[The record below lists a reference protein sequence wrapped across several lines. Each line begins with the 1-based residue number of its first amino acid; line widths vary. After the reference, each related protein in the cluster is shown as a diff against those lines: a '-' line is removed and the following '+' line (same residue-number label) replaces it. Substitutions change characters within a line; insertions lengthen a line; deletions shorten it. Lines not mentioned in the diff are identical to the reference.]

1 MAITLGGEGHDVV
14 QNPIA
19 QAVQQPPKLAA
30 EVAALLVKVRAARD
44 AASESTSAPSWRYAH
59 DHLVEAERWVTAA
72 EGRG

>member
-14 QNPIA
+14 QA
-19 QAVQQPPKLAA
+19 QNAQQAPQLAA
-30 EVAALLVKVRAARD
+30 EVAALLVKVRVARD
-44 AASESTSAPSWRYAH
+44 AASESPAVQSWRYAH